1 MEIKTNTTGSNS
13 TFEKIAVEENE
24 IYIRIF
30 FPDGRFINYLIN
42 PADVENLGL
51 GTIFE
56 VIDPDID
63 FIKTKKSYAN
73 VEQKLKLKRKRKT
86 APSLVS

>member
-1 MEIKTNTTGSNS
+1 MEIKTNTTSS
-13 TFEKIAVEENE
+13 PASLEKIAAKDNE
-24 IYIRIF
+24 IFIRIF
-30 FPDGRFINYLIN
+30 FPNGKFINYLIN
-42 PADVENLGL
+42 PADVENFGL

>member
-1 MEIKTNTTGSNS
+1 MEIKTNTTSS
-13 TFEKIAVEENE
+13 PASLEKIAAKENE
-24 IYIRIF
+24 IFIRIF